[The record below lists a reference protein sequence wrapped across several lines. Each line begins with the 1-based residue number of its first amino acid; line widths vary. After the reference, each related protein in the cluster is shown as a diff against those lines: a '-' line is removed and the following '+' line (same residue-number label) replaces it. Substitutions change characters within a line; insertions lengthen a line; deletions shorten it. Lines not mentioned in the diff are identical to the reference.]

1 MLQLNSQSDKEDD
14 DMDKLKMSGGEGDD
28 GTGDGEDHTEDDMTQ
43 PDGEHGREMMLSVVL
58 PHKVGDD
65 PTQVTEHQIIWMP
78 AGAGGVPQPP
88 TLYSIKQLNYSQE
101 AATSTQSASSD
112 SNDSCDE
119 KMMIT
124 IAGDDQD
131 VGENSN

>member
-1 MLQLNSQSDKEDD
+1 
-14 DMDKLKMSGGEGDD
+14 MDKLKMSGGEGDE
-28 GTGDGEDHTEDDMTQ
+28 GTGDGDDHTEDDLTQ
-43 PDGEHGREMMLSVVL
+43 PDGEHGREVMLSVVM

-65 PTQVTEHQIIWMP
+65 TSQVTEHQIIWMP
-78 AGAGGVPQPP
+78 ASSGVPQPP

-131 VGENSN
+131 VGDNSN